1 MLIELEHQDDVC
13 ILRLKGNLI
22 TGIDPEYLQ
31 AKAAAIKSQNCNK
44 LLADLRE
51 LLSIGST
58 GLGFLVGLYTSVTK
72 SSGGRFVL
80 VGANRRVREVLVL
93 TRLSSVIPMVADVA
107 SGLAT
112 LRGQGPAAQSV
123 GKG

>member
-1 MLIELEHQDDVC
+1 MLIELERQDDVC
-13 ILRLKGNLI
+13 VLRLTGSLV
-22 TGIDPEYLQ
+22 TGIDPEYLK
-31 AKAAAIKSQNCNK
+31 AKAAEIKSQNCTK

-80 VGANRRVREVLVL
+80 VGANKRVGDVLVL
-93 TRLSSVIPMVADVA
+93 TRLSSVIPMVADIA

-112 LRGQGPAAQSV
+112 LRGENPAARSA

>member
-1 MLIELEHQDDVC
+1 MLFELERHDDVC
-13 ILRLKGNLI
+13 VLRL
-22 TGIDPEYLQ
+22 TGSLVTGTDPEYLR
-31 AKAAAIKSQNCNK
+31 AKAAEIRSQSCNK

-80 VGANRRVREVLVL
+80 VGANRRVGDVLVL
-93 TRLSSVIPMVADVA
+93 TRLSTVIPMVADVA

-112 LRGQGPAAQSV
+112 LRGESPAAQSV
-123 GKG
+123 GQG